1 MKEKWKGSAL
11 LAPLPAVLVGCGSGE
26 NKNLLTV
33 AWTGIVCSHPPKTYI
48 SLRKERYSYDIIKD
62 SGVFTINIPSSEL
75 VKSTD
80 FCGVKSGR
88 EVDKF
93 DACGLTA
100 GKCFEIDSVSVD
112 ECPVSLEC
120 RVSDI
125 IPLGSHDMFLADIVA
140 VSVDESVIVD
150 GKLCLDKCK
159 PFAYSH
165 GEYYELG
172 KKLGSF
178 GYSVMKKSTKRKR
191 AEEARG
197 VK

>member
-11 LAPLPAVLVGCGSGE
+11 LSPLPAVLVSCGSGD
-26 NKNLLTV
+26 NTNVFTV

-48 SLRKERYSYDIIKD
+48 SVRKERFSYDIIKEN
-62 SGVFTINIPSSEL
+62 GVFAINIPGGNL
-75 VKSTD
+75 AKATD
-80 FCGVKSGR
+80 YCGVKSGR
-88 EVDKF
+88 DTDKF
-93 DACGLTA
+93 ADCGLTA
-100 GKCFEIDSVSVD
+100 EPCGEIDTVSVV

-120 RVSDI
+120 RVTDI
-125 IPLGSHDMFLADIVA
+125 IPLGSHDMFLADIV
-140 VSVDESVIVD
+140 SVNVDSEYVLD

-159 PFAYSH
+159 LFAYAH

-191 AEEARG
+191 AEKARG
-197 VK
+197 